1 MIPTR
6 KRRLGRSARIGLK
19 YCTRSVFSTR
29 QSSHSALR
37 IGGNRFQRLAP
48 PSWRARHIDPK
59 DGDAMINDAGKHEVK
74 GESFVATRRRADS
87 GPVGR
92 SDGAA
97 KASRRAA

>member
-1 MIPTR
+1 
-6 KRRLGRSARIGLK
+6 
-19 YCTRSVFSTR
+19 
-29 QSSHSALR
+29 
-37 IGGNRFQRLAP
+37 
-48 PSWRARHIDPK
+48 
-59 DGDAMINDAGKHEVK
+59 MINDAGKHEVK